1 MLSLC
6 KKLLVSLLVFS
17 GPVFAHQWTPTY
29 PKWESSYVDGV
40 VSVKM
45 ELFNSRKDIEWY
57 GIQVLDADMKPVP
70 FVTSEKVMKVPHLKK
85 KKVEVY
91 VRKKDIERAV
101 YICSVSKLMKE
112 QRSRAAVASRIC
124 SKAK

>member
-1 MLSLC
+1 
-6 KKLLVSLLVFS
+6 
-17 GPVFAHQWTPTY
+17 
-29 PKWESSYVDGV
+29 
-40 VSVKM
+40 M
-45 ELFNSRKDIEWY
+45 ELFNSRKDVEWY
-57 GIQVLDADMKPVP
+57 GVQVLDADMEPVP

-85 KKVEVY
+85 KTVEVY

-101 YICSVSKLMKE
+101 YICSVSKLLKE

>member
-6 KKLLVSLLVFS
+6 KKLLVSLFVFS
-17 GPVFAHQWTPTY
+17 GPAIAHQWTPTY

-45 ELFNSRKDIEWY
+45 ELFNSRKDVEWY
-57 GIQVLDADMKPVP
+57 GVQVLDADMEPVP
-70 FVTSEKVMKVPHLKK
+70 FVTSEKVMNVPHLKK
-85 KKVEVY
+85 KRVEVY
-91 VRKKDIERAV
+91 VRKQDIERAV
-101 YICSVSKLMKE
+101 YICSVSKLLKE

>member
-6 KKLLVSLLVFS
+6 KKLLVLLCIFS
-17 GPVFAHQWTPTY
+17 GPAYAHQWTPTY

-45 ELFNSRKDIEWY
+45 ELFNSRKDVEWY
-57 GIQVLDADMKPVP
+57 GVQVLDADMEPVP
-70 FVTSEKVMKVPHLKK
+70 FVTSEKIMNVPHLKK
-85 KKVEVY
+85 KQVEVY

-101 YICSVSKLMKE
+101 YICSVSKLLKE